1 MEDTVQNTEVQTE
14 QVAPVTDTESQAT
27 KSEEATST
35 SPKVEMRDG
44 KTFINDTRHYS
55 RDEVNKVAANAK
67 NEAMSGFLKELDVD
81 SIDQVRDVIST
92 LKSAPLTEDGQSS
105 LDVKALKQAVAKRE
119 QTVEELQS
127 QVNQLRTDLLLK
139 DHMSNLN
146 ASMPGNWNT
155 DQKQAVVDLMKARD
169 MFAIENDSFQL
180 RNGDEFLTVDGEKP
194 DYATAVELVGK
205 GLGLPFGKKGV
216 DVVNGD
222 TASSDAGSTSKN
234 KPLDEGRLSS
244 DPEYRAAY
252 TNLRQHNAGLKRDDI
267 THNMVVKQL
276 DRARSLRMGS

>member
-14 QVAPVTDTESQAT
+14 QVAPVTDTESKAT
-27 KSEEATST
+27 KSEETAST

-44 KTFINDTRHYS
+44 KTYVDGVRVYH
-55 RDEVNKVAANAK
+55 RDDVNKVAANAK

-81 SIDQVRDVIST
+81 SIDQVRDVITT
-92 LKSAPLTEDGQSS
+92 LKTAPLTEDGQSS

-146 ASMPGNWNT
+146 ASMPGNWNA

-169 MFAIENDSFQL
+169 MFAIENNSFQL

-222 TASSDAGSTSKN
+222 TASSDASSSKT
-234 KPLDEGRLSS
+234 KALDESRLTS

-252 TNLRQHNAGLKRDDI
+252 TNLRQNNAGLKRTDI

-276 DRARSLRMGS
+276 ERARSLRIGS